1 MHSVG
6 DKKLLQI
13 NKFNPNMVR
22 DCAFLTNPKGAVFQL
37 PVDSSQ
43 KNRVVGSSSVSS
55 SVSSFSI
62 ESKSKPIV
70 RNVSSKIAKSTNKS
84 DTGFPINKTLETK
97 AVVSIAKNHTKSVQA
112 SINIKSEKVFK
123 QIKEFFISEDNV
135 QTISLPIE
143 TRGHGV
149 AAPAAP
155 ESSGTKLS
163 MKPQSV
169 SLKVKK
175 PSHIL
180 LKSNKPMEAK
190 KILPPAQRNV
200 SVIIPKSLSRD
211 LSIEDVNHSMVQSQ
225 PMNRSTTQGS
235 MENIINIEP
244 SGIDNSPHTEFSFS
258 FTETLYADQHKQV
271 RLLDKQISKLQ
282 LAASRYCST
291 ARKLLQK
298 QVRGASIG
306 AASTG
311 PTTTTTTIIATTS
324 LGDLMGS
331 DVLQLRESIEQVL
344 QSVHTVISDL
354 QSKKSRIL
362 LHGSAVQQ
370 LPQDKTGEVDESEI
384 INWKQNN
391 NSNHILSMDCKN
403 ISEENMQRIHHML
416 DEEDRIVALRRK
428 VRSGLHNFAYRVQE
442 GSFPAFADAD
452 TTQYLDEYVDSYERW
467 DAQEKAD
474 TDTEP
479 LIMF

>member
-1 MHSVG
+1 M
-6 DKKLLQI
+6 
-13 NKFNPNMVR
+13 
-22 DCAFLTNPKGAVFQL
+22 T
-37 PVDSSQ
+37 
-43 KNRVVGSSSVSS
+43 
-55 SVSSFSI
+55 
-62 ESKSKPIV
+62 
-70 RNVSSKIAKSTNKS
+70 SKIAKSTNKS

-123 QIKEFFISEDNV
+123 QMKEFFISEDNV

-149 AAPAAP
+149 AAP

-180 LKSNKPMEAK
+180 LKSNKPLEAK
-190 KILPPAQRNV
+190 KILPPAQPNV

-244 SGIDNSPHTEFSFS
+244 SGIDNSPHTEFSF
-258 FTETLYADQHKQV
+258 TETLYADQHKQV
-271 RLLDKQISKLQ
+271 WLIDKQISKLQ

-298 QVRGASIG
+298 QVRGASIV

-362 LHGSAVQQ
+362 LHGSAIQQ
-370 LPQDKTGEVDESEI
+370 LPQDKPPISSSMGEVEESEI
-384 INWKQNN
+384 IHWKQNN

-403 ISEENMQRIHHML
+403 ISEEDMQRIHHML
-416 DEEDRIVALRRK
+416 DEEDRIFALRRK
-428 VRSGLHNFAYRVQE
+428 VRSGLHNFAFRVQE